1 VPIHEQTYRRY
12 GGPRRPPGGA
22 WAVIASTGLRSL
34 FGRRAFLALLL
45 LAWVPV
51 VVRAVQ
57 FYVAANVPQ
66 AAFFAPTAATFRDFL
81 DQQGP
86 FVFFLAIYAGAGLV
100 ANDRRANALQIYLS
114 KPLRRAE
121 YIAGKLAVVG
131 AVLLLATW
139 VPALVL
145 LLLQVLFSGSFAFV
159 RNHLFL
165 VPAVTLASLLQ
176 AIVAGLTVLALSSLS
191 TSGRFA
197 GMLYAGAVFFSKA
210 VFLVLMFVTG
220 GSRVSWVSFSD
231 SLAQVVD
238 VIFRTTPRHETP
250 WQVSLLVLVA
260 LVVLSLSVLERRVRG
275 VEVVA

>member
-1 VPIHEQTYRRY
+1 MPIHEQTYRRY

-22 WAVIASTGLRSL
+22 WTVIASTGLRSL

-210 VFLVLMFVTG
+210 VFLVLTFVTG
-220 GSRVSWVSFSD
+220 GSRISWVSFSD

-238 VIFRTTPRHETP
+238 IIFRTAPRHETP